1 MFDESRRED
10 YVEYLLSV
18 KQFEE
23 AIRQLAVCVNDDH
36 FISPNAT
43 TRHNLWMKL
52 CELCAYNPLA
62 ASNVIKVDY
71 VIRR

>member
-23 AIRQLAVCVNDDH
+23 EIRQLAVCVNDDH
-36 FISPNAT
+36 FILEAV
-43 TRHNLWMKL
+43 KL
-52 CELCAYNPLA
+52 YGYVLHY
-62 ASNVIKVDY
+62 AS
-71 VIRR
+71 